1 MLTIETD
8 DLYKSFDSH
17 PVLCGLTLR
26 VPEGCVYGLVGPA
39 GAGKTTLLHV
49 LLGFLNKDRGN
60 VRMFGSDNIGQVRSR
75 IGYVPQ
81 GQRYH
86 SRFTIREY
94 LQFLGQYGSIRGR
107 VLNQRIAEDL
117 RVVGLADLA
126 GQMIEALTPPQLQR
140 LGIAQALLARPA
152 LVLLDEPV
160 AGLEAPGEHG
170 LLDLVAGLHER
181 GITVLVVT
189 QRMEEAEYLCDRVG
203 ILVGGRL
210 AAEAETHSLRG
221 PGRNA
226 LISVAALPPEVAAQL
241 QSLSPA
247 VQCEGDEIALQPNS
261 PKLQAHVLSTLIAAE
276 VTVIA
281 LEPFG
286 RPIEDLYLRAV
297 HGMPQATQTQPVAAL
312 PQPVPEAA
320 PLPPEPMPETPE
332 TQITPTVVPGR
343 PGTGDTLLRELL
355 KSEDQQN
362 S

>member
-1 MLTIETD
+1 MFTIETD

-49 LLGFLNKDRGN
+49 LLGFLNKDRGS
-60 VRMFGSDNIGQVRSR
+60 VHMFGSDNIGQMGSR

-117 RVVGLADLA
+117 RVVGLDDLA
-126 GQMIEALTPPQLQR
+126 GQMIGL
-140 LGIAQALLARPA
+140 AQALLARPA
-152 LVLLDEPV
+152 LMLLDEPV

-170 LLDLVAGLHER
+170 LLDLVAGLRER
-181 GITVLVVT
+181 GMTVLIVS
-189 QRMEEAEYLCDRVG
+189 QRMEETEYLCDRVG

-210 AAEAETHSLRG
+210 AAEAETRLLRG

-226 LISVAALPPEVAAQL
+226 LISVAALPPDVAAQL

-261 PKLQAHVLSTLIAAE
+261 PELQARVLSTLIAAE

-297 HGMPQATQTQPVAAL
+297 HGMPQATRIQPDAVL
-312 PQPVPEAA
+312 SDPVPEAA
-320 PLPPEPMPETPE
+320 PLPPEQVPAPP
-332 TQITPTVVPGR
+332 PSVAPGR

-355 KSEDQQN
+355 KSEDQHN